1 MRIRSLFLLS
11 IALGSMVGMVAALL
25 FAAQQWS
32 ALEAARSAEY
42 DTRLLTSA
50 LRLPETMNMERAFIN
65 PRLVQATAAT
75 AEQMPRILGQIKM
88 VDAAIV
94 EARRLAIDPVD
105 AAALKEIDRELLEVR
120 QQAMSDITR
129 PQTERRLASV
139 SVYLQQM
146 FAVQEAAYAWA
157 IKVQIRIAAN
167 NPDLAQAARLAVLAW
182 DLRDWSGRQTTTLI
196 SYIARHLPM
205 AGEQAEALA
214 EYKGRIDQ
222 KWWAISAAAA
232 SVDGSEVMAAMTGVE
247 RGYWAR
253 GGEAYATQVV
263 PNRGRTLNLDP
274 DGFTVFIR
282 PILDTILPLRDSAL
296 SEALQRGNADI
307 ATCRN
312 RFLLALALA
321 LLTVAA
327 AAAATSWFDRWVV
340 RPVEQITTVILDL
353 ASGNRDVRIPLQ
365 SRTDELGRMAKAI
378 EALRCNAIQAEAV
391 GHEILVLQ
399 QERAE
404 EKSHLLMEL
413 TQSNVTLAAL
423 NLELESLAATDALT
437 GVPNRRSFNVVL
449 AREWRR
455 AQREETSLGL
465 LLVDVDPFQGIQ

>member
-1 MRIRSLFLLS
+1 LLGYPDRPS
-11 IALGSMVGMVAALL
+11 GIGQCL
-25 FAAQQWS
+25 FAADV
-32 ALEAARSAEY
+32 R
-42 DTRLLTSA
+42 
-50 LRLPETMNMERAFIN
+50 RA
-65 PRLVQATAAT
+65 
-75 AEQMPRILGQIKM
+75 G
-88 VDAAIV
+88 
-94 EARRLAIDPVD
+94 
-105 AAALKEIDRELLEVR
+105 
-120 QQAMSDITR
+120 
-129 PQTERRLASV
+129 
-139 SVYLQQM
+139 
-146 FAVQEAAYAWA
+146 AAYAWA

-404 EKSHLLMEL
+404 ESAGLCGGPRYPTPGQPSGNDNGEYRRVGNR
-413 TQSNVTLAAL
+413 SPV
-423 NLELESLAATDALT
+423 DGFPG
-437 GVPNRRSFNVVL
+437 GVPERHRFGPVRGEARRTESSRFGAGRRSRTSGRRRCCVCHWTWGIAKV
-449 AREWRR
+449 ARFVGVRR
-455 AQREETSLGL
+455 YG
-465 LLVDVDPFQGIQ
+465 